1 MISEKQVKAFCR
13 EDISLI
19 ENYQEAV
26 ADKETMWHCHH
37 RDEIRFLPSGM
48 VALRSKQE
56 LKENGR
62 YYHCPANELIFMR
75 SKEHRALHSHYQ
87 KCSDETKEKL
97 RKFNLGKTSPRKGVK
112 LSEETKAKL
121 RAANLGKKHTPED
134 IQKMREAQL
143 NRWAKARKEVEDG
156 RD

>member
-1 MISEKQVKAFCR
+1 MISETRAKSFCR

-19 ENYQEAV
+19 ENYQEAID
-26 ADKETMWHCHH
+26 DKETMWHCHH

-48 VALRSKQE
+48 IALRSKQE
-56 LKENGR
+56 LIENGR
-62 YYHCPANELIFMR
+62 YYSCPANELIFMR
-75 SKEHRALHSHYQ
+75 SKEHRALHSHHQ

-121 RAANLGKKHTPED
+121 RAANLGKKHTEEERKK
-134 IQKMREAQL
+134 ISEA
-143 NRWAKARKEVEDG
+143 NKIRWAKARKEVA
-156 RD
+156 

>member
-1 MISEKQVKAFCR
+1 MISETRAKSFCR

-19 ENYQEAV
+19 ENYQEAID
-26 ADKETMWHCHH
+26 DKETMWHCHH

-48 VALRSKQE
+48 IALRSKQE
-56 LKENGR
+56 LIENCR
-62 YYHCPANELIFMR
+62 YYSCPANELIFMR
-75 SKEHRALHSHYQ
+75 SKEHRALHSHHQ

-121 RAANLGKKHTPED
+121 RAANLGKKHTEEERKK
-134 IQKMREAQL
+134 ISEA
-143 NRWAKARKEVEDG
+143 NKIRWAKARKEV
-156 RD
+156 